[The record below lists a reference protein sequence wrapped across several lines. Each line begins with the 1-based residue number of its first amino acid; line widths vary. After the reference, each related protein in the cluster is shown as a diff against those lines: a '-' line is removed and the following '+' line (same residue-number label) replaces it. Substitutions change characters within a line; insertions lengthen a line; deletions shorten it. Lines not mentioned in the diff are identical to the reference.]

1 MTVSSEGGVLVKNG
15 AVEGR
20 FEPVFVIISA
30 ERDPKLAMQ
39 RVDIPHVS
47 YNVPTWLS
55 AGPSEKFKKLDD
67 KTQGGDGIDEEK
79 PVAGGE
85 NRTADIFRSG
95 NTRTVRATGAKLEGR
110 RVTWAFADPE
120 LTAWVELPEGN
131 GEPELGYQFVP
142 ENAGWYSVGYLGAP
156 EADPE
161 TITEIW
167 QPLIWQER
175 RFPSRSYLTLS
186 GMCPL
191 PTSLVT
197 KAGGTVGVV
206 ADPAELPFQPL
217 PRWQN
222 SRFGVAVRN
231 EKGWAQPMIFAPA
244 LGGPD
249 SQRKAGDPF
258 SFKAR
263 LLVHPEG
270 LSDTFE
276 FIARSIYGFG
286 DVRRNH
292 SVSLNQTLENMIDY
306 GLSDYSRFDQE
317 LRGCMYETDVPGAV
331 KNVSSLHPLAMAL
344 VTDNEA
350 IYRERAKP
358 IMEFFLSREKALF
371 VLDPAMKI
379 QNPSRFLKGPSA
391 PVSEL
396 GALYDISR
404 ARTPLFLDYA
414 LENAKA
420 KSDWVKLLALYR
432 ASGDKAT
439 LDEARKEADDYLA
452 WRVDKRQTDFLANLG
467 RGGLFFWTEFS
478 PYWIPLLELY
488 EATGEKRYLAAAHQ
502 GAREFA
508 QFIYFCPRIP
518 DEDVTVN
525 VGGKAPQYWYL
536 AKKGHLPMSVPEE
549 KVSAWK
555 LSEIGLTPESAGTA
569 AGHRAIL
576 PATHAPWMLRIAEYT
591 NDQFLHD
598 IARSAII
605 GRYENFPGYHINT
618 ERTTVYEKADYPLR
632 AHKEL
637 SYNSFHYNHVWP
649 HIVLLLDYL
658 VSDAFYRS
666 HGAINFPSLYAEGYA
681 YLQNK
686 IYGDQPGEIYGE
698 KGAWLWMPK
707 GLLKID
713 NEQVNYIAARG
724 VTGTLYIVL
733 MNQTSDVLTA
743 KVELNKKL
751 VSFGEDQSLSVRVWE
766 QNQPSERRKTRDGI
780 LDVPIAGNGITVLA
794 LEGGEPQVLFQ
805 DKLQAAGGG
814 GSHVVSMKTGNAKG
828 MLISFGPQLT
838 HAYVYLEAT
847 DDEVK
852 EARLHYRDGDI
863 WKTVSDAKYPYEF
876 SIDWN
881 KQETFE
887 YTIEIFRPDGSADCS
902 ENVSISPITV
912 P

>member
-1 MTVSSEGGVLVKNG
+1 VKNG
-15 AVEGR
+15 AVER
-20 FEPVFVIISA
+20 HFEPVFVIISA

-39 RVDIPHVS
+39 RVDIPNVS
-47 YNVPTWLS
+47 YNVPTWLTT
-55 AGPSEKFKKLDD
+55 GPSEKFKKLG
-67 KTQGGDGIDEEK
+67 KTQGGDGVDEEK

-85 NRTADIFRSG
+85 SRTADIFRAG
-95 NTRTVRATGAKLEGR
+95 NTRTVRATNAKLEGR
-110 RVTWAFADPE
+110 RVIWTFAESE
-120 LTAWVELPEGN
+120 LTAWVELPEGS
-131 GEPELGYQFVP
+131 GEPELRFRFIP
-142 ENAGWYSVGYLGAP
+142 EKAGWYSIGYIGAP
-156 EADPE
+156 EVDPE
-161 TITEIW
+161 TMTEMW
-167 QPLIWQER
+167 QPLIWQEK
-175 RFPSRSYLTLS
+175 RFPTRSYLTLG

-197 KAGGTVGVV
+197 KDDVTVGVV
-206 ADPAELPFQPL
+206 ADPTELPFQPL

-244 LGGPD
+244 MGGPD
-249 SQRKAGDPF
+249 SQRQAGEEF
-258 SFKAR
+258 SFSAR
-263 LLVHPEG
+263 LVVYPG
-270 LSDTFE
+270 GFSNAFE
-276 FIARSIYGFG
+276 FIARSIFGFS
-286 DVRRNH
+286 DVRRNT
-292 SVSLNQTLENMIDY
+292 SISLNKTLENMIDY

-396 GALYDISR
+396 GALYDLSQ

-414 LENAKA
+414 QEGTKA
-420 KSDWVKLLALYR
+420 NSDWVKLLALYR

-439 LDEARKEADDYLA
+439 LEKAKAAADDYLA
-452 WRVDKRQTDFLANLG
+452 WRVAKRQTEFQTNLG
-467 RGGLFFWTEFS
+467 RGNLFFWTEFV
-478 PYWIPLLELY
+478 PFWIPLLELY
-488 EATGEKRYLAAAHQ
+488 EATGDKRYLEAAHQ

-525 VGGKAPQYWYL
+525 EGGKAPQYWYL
-536 AKKGHLPMSVPEE
+536 AKKGHSPMSVPEE
-549 KVSAWK
+549 KVPAWR
-555 LSEIGLTPESAGTA
+555 LSEMGLTPESAGTA

-591 NDQFLHD
+591 KDQFLHD
-598 IARSAII
+598 IARSAIV

-618 ERTTVYEKADYPLR
+618 ARTTVYEKADYPLH

-666 HGAINFPSLYAEGYA
+666 GGAITFPSHYAEGYA

-698 KGAWLWMPK
+698 KDVWLWMPK
-707 GLLKID
+707 ELLKID
-713 NEQVNYIAARG
+713 SEQVNYLAARRD
-724 VTGTLYIVL
+724 GTLYIVL
-733 MNQTSDVLTA
+733 MNQSPEAITA
-743 KVELNKKL
+743 RVGVNKGL
-751 VSFGEDQSLSVRVWE
+751 VSFGKDQPLTVRIWE
-766 QNQPSERRKTRDGI
+766 ENQRRDSHQMKDGI
-780 LDVPIAGNGITVLA
+780 MDVSLAGKGITVLA
-794 LEGGEPQVLFQ
+794 VEDVAPRVLFQ
-805 DKLQAAGGG
+805 DKPHAPGGG
-814 GSHVVSMKTGNAKG
+814 GSHVVSLKTGEAKG

-838 HAYVYLEAT
+838 HAYVYLGAT
-847 DDEVK
+847 DDEVR

-863 WKTVSDAKYPYEF
+863 WKTISDSKYPYEF
-876 SIDWN
+876 SVDWN
-881 KQETFE
+881 RPEKFE
-887 YTIEIFRPDGSADCS
+887 CSVEIVRPDGSTERS
-902 ENVSISPITV
+902 ENVSISPTV
-912 P
+912 TP